1 MDSAIAAHELLQYL
15 RFGYPPIL
23 LIVLFVVFLVYSSK
37 VARNASRNT
46 EVQYGPGG
54 KPLPR
59 RTRMMITVARDLRA
73 ELARNRSKGWFVW
86 LSIFVLATYVAEAAI
101 HMTHVMIS
109 KSEKWWCGQAVVVFV
124 VGSFF
129 THTVIFISLLDTNP
143 SPSIAQFI
151 PWLSAIPFEVA
162 ILSISVSIY
171 SHAHREPTV
180 DDLFGGRLR
189 TKITFWEALE
199 ISAGSVR
206 ISFLTLLV
214 VSYIF
219 KSARKHCAFKE
230 AEEADAGETTS
241 LLDSR
246 GIANSDDSDGLTDCQ
261 QAPEVEAW
269 VRPLTTPSTNWV
281 EYLSGYSLFFPYL
294 WPYKSPRLQIV
305 VVICFAILI
314 VQRAVNILVPYQVG
328 VIADSLSTS
337 DGTLQVPWIPICL
350 YIIYRWLQG
359 SQGFLESVRS
369 NLWISVSQYA
379 YMELS
384 TAAFEHV
391 HNLGLDFHLGKK
403 MGEVLSALTK
413 GSSINTFLE
422 QVTFQVLPMFIDL
435 TIAIG
440 YFLVVFDVYYALT
453 VAIMTFFYLYSTV
466 KIASW
471 RANMRRQMV
480 NASRQEDA
488 VKNDSLVSYETV
500 KYFNAEEYEFN
511 RYRGAVSDYLR
522 AEWHS
527 LFAQNLMNIFQ
538 NVIFMLGLLITCFI
552 CAYQVARGQR
562 AVGQFVTLLTYM
574 AQLQAPL
581 NIFGTFYRYIQSALI
596 NAERLLELFRVQP
609 SVVDAPSATPLAVC
623 HGQIT
628 FNDIQFSY
636 DTRRPALNGLTFDCK
651 PGTTTALV
659 GESGGGKSTIF
670 RLLYRFYN
678 ANGGSLLIDGHDT
691 QTLTIDSVRRHI
703 GVVPQ
708 DTVLFNETIMYNLK
722 YANQNATDEEV
733 YDACR
738 AASVHDK
745 IMAFP
750 DGYETKVGDRGLRLS
765 GGEKQRV
772 AIARTIIKKPQI
784 ILLDEATAALDSET
798 EQNIQEALSV
808 LSRGRTV
815 LVIAHRLST
824 ITTADNIVVLHEGRV
839 AESGTHAQ
847 LLASHGRYT
856 TMWQKQIRA
865 QTESVGL
872 EAL

>member
-1 MDSAIAAHELLQYL
+1 MCNTILKLIETWGHDSS
-15 RFGYPPIL
+15 
-23 LIVLFVVFLVYSSK
+23 VVNF
-37 VARNASRNT
+37 
-46 EVQYGPGG
+46 Q
-54 KPLPR
+54 
-59 RTRMMITVARDLRA
+59 
-73 ELARNRSKGWFVW
+73 
-86 LSIFVLATYVAEAAI
+86 LSISQPTPQAAI
-101 HMTHVMIS
+101 HMTHAIIS
-109 KSEKWWCGQAVVVFV
+109 KSEQWWCGQAVVFFV

-143 SPSIAQFI
+143 APSIAQFV

-162 ILSISVSIY
+162 ILSTSVSIY
-171 SHAHREPTV
+171 SHTHHEPTIE
-180 DDLFGGRLR
+180 DPFGGKLR

-206 ISFLTLLV
+206 IFVLALLV
-214 VSYIF
+214 ASYTF
-219 KSARKHCAFKE
+219 RSARKHRTFKE
-230 AEEADAGETTS
+230 AEEADTGETTN

-246 GIANSDDSDGLTDCQ
+246 GNANSDDSDALTDGQ
-261 QAPEVEAW
+261 QTPEVEAW
-269 VRPLTTPSTNWV
+269 
-281 EYLSGYSLFFPYL
+281 
-294 WPYKSPRLQIV
+294 
-305 VVICFAILI
+305 
-314 VQRAVNILVPYQVG
+314 RAVNILVPYQVG
-328 VIADSLSTS
+328 VIADSLSAS
-337 DGTLQVPWIPICL
+337 DGTLRVPWMPIL
-350 YIIYRWLQG
+350 
-359 SQGFLESVRS
+359 
-369 NLWISVSQYA
+369 SQYA

-435 TIAIG
+435 AIAIG
-440 YFLVVFDVYYALT
+440 YFLVVFDVYYALA

-538 NVIFMLGLLITCFI
+538 NVIFMLGLLITCFV

-623 HGQIT
+623 HGRVT

-636 DTRRPALNGLTFDCK
+636 DTRKPALDGLTFDCK

-678 ANGGSLLIDGHDT
+678 PNGGSILIDGHDT

-703 GVVPQ
+703 GIVPQ

-722 YANQNATDEEV
+722 YANQDATDEEV
-733 YDACR
+733 YEACR
-738 AASVHDK
+738 AASVHEK

-824 ITTADNIVVLHEGRV
+824 ITAADNIVVLHEGRV
-839 AESGTHAQ
+839 AESGTHEQ

-872 EAL
+872 EALSGKI